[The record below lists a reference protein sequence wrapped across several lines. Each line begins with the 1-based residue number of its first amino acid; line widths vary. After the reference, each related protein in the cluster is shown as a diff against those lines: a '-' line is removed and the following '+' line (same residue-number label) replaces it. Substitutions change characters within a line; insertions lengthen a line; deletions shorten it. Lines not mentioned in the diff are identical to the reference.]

1 MEGPGECENQLAT
14 SDRGPPRSPYHCL
27 IQTRRHYS
35 VLKDGFR
42 TKKGISVNASHQKD
56 ISYRICTPD
65 IETPC
70 AMPRGGKTLSGHV
83 SGLQGGLSQT
93 NEMWTMAAPCP
104 RLEINRNPQRK
115 CFGKIRKVVADPWNS
130 LRTHTRRA
138 QLTGISR

>member
-56 ISYRICTPD
+56 ISYRICT
-65 IETPC
+65 
-70 AMPRGGKTLSGHV
+70 RH
-83 SGLQGGLSQT
+83 
-93 NEMWTMAAPCP
+93 
-104 RLEINRNPQRK
+104 R
-115 CFGKIRKVVADPWNS
+115 DP
-130 LRTHTRRA
+130 LRDATRRKD
-138 QLTGISR
+138 TF